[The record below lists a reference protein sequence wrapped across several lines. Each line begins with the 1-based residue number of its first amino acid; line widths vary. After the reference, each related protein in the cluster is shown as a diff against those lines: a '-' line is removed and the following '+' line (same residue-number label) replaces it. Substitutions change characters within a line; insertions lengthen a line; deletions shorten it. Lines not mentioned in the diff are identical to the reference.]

1 MSRIRIIKEMEMEL
15 KASTLSDLV
24 ALTSRLMQVEI
35 HSIDKIIVNLIKLV

>member
-24 ALTSRLMQVEI
+24 ALTNRLMQVEI